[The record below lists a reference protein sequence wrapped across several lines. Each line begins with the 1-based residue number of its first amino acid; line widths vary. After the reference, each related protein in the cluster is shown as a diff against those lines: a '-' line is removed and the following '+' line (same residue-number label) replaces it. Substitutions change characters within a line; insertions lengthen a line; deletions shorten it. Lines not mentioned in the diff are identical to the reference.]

1 MKDKNPGYPNYRQ
14 FYRVTGNST
23 LIIQS
28 TASTRK
34 TSATPY
40 LNFFKKT
47 LTTLLKKGSNTVTF
61 LWNFQNSQ
69 QHLFYKTPPVA
80 GTFCCE
86 CICSAQVWNHINR
99 FILWKN
105 NRFQIVFFSTKT
117 CDGQW
122 CKVKR
127 SICSSNSLSF
137 WYIVFTCIVL
147 KVITDVTYHL
157 LI

>member
-47 LTTLLKKGSNTVTF
+47 LTTLLKKG
-61 LWNFQNSQ
+61 L
-69 QHLFYKTPPVA
+69 QHSYFPVK
-80 GTFCCE
+80 F
-86 CICSAQVWNHINR
+86 S
-99 FILWKN
+99 K
-105 NRFQIVFFSTKT
+105 FSTAPFFT
-117 CDGQW
+117 
-122 CKVKR
+122 KR
-127 SICSSNSLSF
+127 LRWLVHFAVN
-137 WYIVFTCIVL
+137 VFVQRRCGITLTVL
-147 KVITDVTYHL
+147 FCEKI
-157 LI
+157 IGFK